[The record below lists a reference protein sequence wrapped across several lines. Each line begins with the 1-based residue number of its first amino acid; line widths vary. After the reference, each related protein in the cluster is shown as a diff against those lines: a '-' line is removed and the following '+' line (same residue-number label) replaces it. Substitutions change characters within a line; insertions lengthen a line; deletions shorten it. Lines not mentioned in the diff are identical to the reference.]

1 MKRIVAF
8 LIDVMCV
15 FSLTACVKMKNVD
28 YDSFVK
34 STENTSSEYLQ
45 IDSEGVSDKESS
57 NTNTVHNCCTISAGG
72 YHTACLRSDGTVIAV
87 GDNENGQCNVSDWT
101 DIVAVSAGY
110 YHTIGLKSDGTV
122 VAVGD
127 NEFVQC
133 DLYNWIDIRV
143 P

>member
-1 MKRIVAF
+1 MK
-8 LIDVMCV
+8 
-15 FSLTACVKMKNVD
+15 
-28 YDSFVK
+28 
-34 STENTSSEYLQ
+34 
-45 IDSEGVSDKESS
+45 
-57 NTNTVHNCCTISAGG
+57 
-72 YHTACLRSDGTVIAV
+72 SDGTVIAV

-101 DIVAVSAGY
+101 DIVSVSAGY